1 MIAGKITSRCD
12 AVTLLLAATQAI
24 FLEIGGGAGTSTR
37 IADLQLQW
45 WREKLP
51 DIQVPQEVQI
61 RMSPLTQGEVQSLRK
76 IMNESNLRL
85 NATEFCSSANLQ
97 CDQYGNILSRL
108 TFAYG
113 SQNHRDEPEKHMF
126 IDPKE
131 LKEGGVITLPD
142 LHSPISWKAFLP
154 RDVAEMIPFSSAT
167 LPQVLAMFHIDRNSN
182 MSHNMMSTLKACESR
197 LEEGEERQCSTSIE
211 GMVEFVLGANRSH
224 SLELVSHPSTVG
236 SGKKARITKMVRREY
251 VVSKPPVACHSLV
264 FPYGV
269 FYCHSFKGTNTIEM
283 ELQVLVNDQN
293 NANKVING
301 TAVCHYFS
309 NGMGKEAVCHLIYG
323 STLLWLPKRNA

>member
-1 MIAGKITSRCD
+1 MISGKITSRRG
-12 AVTLLLAATQAI
+12 AVTLLLAVTAI
-24 FLEIGGGAGTSTR
+24 FLEIVGGGAGTSTR

-61 RMSPLTQGEVQSLRK
+61 RMSPLTEGEVHIWRK
-76 IMNESNLRL
+76 IMNESDLRL

-97 CDQYGNILSRL
+97 CDQYGNILSGS

-113 SQNHRDEPEKHMF
+113 LPNNRYEPETHMF
-126 IDPKE
+126 IAAKE

-142 LHSPISWKAFLP
+142 LHSPINWKAFLP

-167 LPQVLAMFHIDRNSN
+167 LPQVLAMFRIDRNSN
-182 MSHNMMSTLKACESR
+182 MSHNMMSTLKTCESR
-197 LEEGEERQCSTSIE
+197 LEEGEVRQCSTSIE
-211 GMVEFVLGANRSH
+211 GMVEFALGANRSH

-283 ELQVLVNDQN
+283 ELQVLENDKH

-323 STLLWLPKRNA
+323 GTLLWLPKGQT